1 MQQELAGKEEN
12 LAYFR
17 SIKAALFVMAPLV
30 VGVLWMGGMMKLFG
44 MQLNFFNVVVFPSI
58 IGMGDDAGVHMY
70 HRYLQEGRRSLP
82 FVMKRTGLAVFLS
95 MITTVVGYAG
105 LLNAHHP
112 GLQSIGYLAIMGLG
126 TTLLTAYFVL
136 PALLE
141 VFDRKQ
147 HLAREGAAE

>member
-1 MQQELAGKEEN
+1 
-12 LAYFR
+12 
-17 SIKAALFVMAPLV
+17 
-30 VGVLWMGGMMKLFG
+30 MKLFG
-44 MQLNFFNVVVFPSI
+44 MQLNFFNVVVFPSV

-70 HRYLQEGRRSLP
+70 HRYLQEGRKSLP

-112 GLQSIGYLAIMGLG
+112 GLQSMGYLAIIGIS
-126 TTLLTAYFVL
+126 TTLITAYFVL

-141 VFDRKQ
+141 VFDRRR
-147 HLAREGAAE
+147 HLGAADGAAGGAAS